1 MGQLKVEY
9 KVKAAQESNDLRR
22 EIEQKRDRRAASR
35 EEGLNKRWEAGR
47 EDSQFKTLEGS
58 AKSRITFA
66 QRDRE
71 DIDGRIKEVQ
81 TQIDDINSLR
91 NISIPKEQ
99 RPDAV
104 AALEKKKELL
114 LEERRK
120 SDTEIDTYEKDLV
133 ALQNSYKD
141 VKSKKPSESKDKPK
155 AFNDKVGYKFV
166 QGAPEEDIA
175 LYNKLMSEAKTREEK
190 LKVQEIAFKHNL
202 VEPK

>member
-1 MGQLKVEY
+1 LGQLKVEY